1 MPDTNE
7 MCSRVL
13 ERFLAASSGLCRLPV
28 GNGVGFT
35 CSLGRSRAGL
45 LLCAGQEQLSY
56 SHQPQG
62 GGQHH
67 TDPRKEGSTV
77 LTAEWP
83 IAGLIPLGVENVTP
97 RSTKPL
103 ALQRQIP
110 PPTLHW
116 SIHEVG
122 NPWVLLQ
129 QPHIFKPRLT
139 SGTSKGSCQDMS
151 PAFMFT
157 CVHWGCSCCIWLGG
171 LRAQD
176 SLHRSEASRLC
187 RVRAMGRFS
196 LPFLILL
203 WELAG
208 ILQSEAIIFLGRSE
222 VIPNRS
228 LE

>member
-1 MPDTNE
+1 MPDTDE

-28 GNGVGFT
+28 GNEAGFA

-103 ALQRQIP
+103 ALQRQLSTCRSLPQLSTGVFMRWGIP
-110 PPTLHW
+110 
-116 SIHEVG
+116 
-122 NPWVLLQ
+122 
-129 QPHIFKPRLT
+129 
-139 SGTSKGSCQDMS
+139 GS
-151 PAFMFT
+151 F
-157 CVHWGCSCCIWLGG
+157 CS
-171 LRAQD
+171 
-176 SLHRSEASRLC
+176 
-187 RVRAMGRFS
+187 S
-196 LPFLILL
+196 LPFSNQGSPLPRHEPSFHVHVCALGLL
-203 WELAG
+203 LLHLAG
-208 ILQSEAIIFLGRSE
+208 RVESPGLPSPQ
-222 VIPNRS
+222 
-228 LE
+228 